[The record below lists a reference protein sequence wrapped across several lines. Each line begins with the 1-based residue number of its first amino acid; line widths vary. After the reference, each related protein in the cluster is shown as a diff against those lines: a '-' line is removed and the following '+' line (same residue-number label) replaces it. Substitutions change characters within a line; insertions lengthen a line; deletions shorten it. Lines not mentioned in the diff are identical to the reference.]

1 MAQVDREQIKALMRE
16 KGLSNKAVADAL
28 GISEDKVSKSLNERG
43 TRQFKAAEML
53 KLRELLLGD
62 SQSPFITSDV
72 APTGIVD
79 PLATKFGDEPLS
91 PVPVVGSAE
100 AGEWERMDSHIE
112 MTALDL
118 GEILDHVRRPQS
130 LKGDA
135 AAYAVTIVGD
145 SMYPRFRPG
154 RRVIVS
160 PRAPVVVGDDVIVQ
174 LVGDENDF
182 GERRVVRVLIK
193 ELVRRS
199 GTFVEL
205 RQFNPDITFKVE
217 RSKIAA
223 IHKVAGELF

>member
-1 MAQVDREQIKALMRE
+1 MDRGQIRALKEAR
-16 KGLSNKAVADAL
+16 GFTNKAIAEAL
-28 GISEDKVSKSLNERG
+28 GITPDKVSKSLDEKG
-43 TRQFKAAEML
+43 TRQFKAGEIL
-53 KLRELLLGD
+53 KLRELLMGEQPSGLIV
-62 SQSPFITSDV
+62 SEV
-72 APTGIVD
+72 APTGIND
-79 PLATKFGDEPLS
+79 PMHTKFGDGSLT

-100 AGEWERMDSHIE
+100 GSEYQGVNSQIE
-112 MTALDL
+112 MTELDM

-135 AAYAVTIVGD
+135 GAYAVTIVGD

-174 LVGDENDF
+174 LVGEENDF

-199 GTFVEL
+199 GSFVEL

-217 RSKIAA
+217 RSDIAA

>member
-1 MAQVDREQIKALMRE
+1 MRAKGLNNKAL
-16 KGLSNKAVADAL
+16 AVAL
-28 GISEDKVSKSLNERG
+28 GISEDKVSKSLNDQG
-43 TRQFKAAEML
+43 TRQFKAIEML
-53 KLRELLLGD
+53 KLRELLLGESGD
-62 SQSPFITSDV
+62 ALGSEV
-72 APTGIVD
+72 APTGIAD
-79 PLATKFGDEPLS
+79 PLSTKFGNEALI

-100 AGEWERMDSHIE
+100 GGEYESMNSQIE
-112 MTALDL
+112 LTELAL

-174 LVGDENDF
+174 LVGDENEF

-199 GTFVEL
+199 GSFVEL
-205 RQFNPDITFKVE
+205 KQFNPEITFKVD
-217 RSKIAA
+217 RTAIAA